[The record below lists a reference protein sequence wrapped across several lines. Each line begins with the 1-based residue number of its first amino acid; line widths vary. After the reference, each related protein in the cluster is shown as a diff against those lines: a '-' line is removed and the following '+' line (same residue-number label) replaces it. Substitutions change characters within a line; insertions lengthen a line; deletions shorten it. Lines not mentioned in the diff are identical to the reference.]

1 MSIPLN
7 DRVWLMEGADEKRLH
22 RAIQPLIRK
31 DPELRRAWLKA
42 GREFVVEMNRMA
54 LAWEMEQDGRKQ
66 LMDDHYSHEE
76 RRLSVQAEQWSMAND
91 SQDDQLWC
99 ESHAY

>member
-1 MSIPLN
+1 MSIPLH
-7 DRVWLMEGADEKRLH
+7 DRIWMMTPQSVDILNRKLILMV
-22 RAIQPLIRK
+22 RK
-31 DPELRRAWLKA
+31 DPELRADWLES
-42 GREFVVEMNRMA
+42 GRTFVAEMNKMA

-76 RRLSVQAEQWSMAND
+76 RRLSVQAEQWAMAN
-91 SQDDQLWC
+91 SSEDDQLWC